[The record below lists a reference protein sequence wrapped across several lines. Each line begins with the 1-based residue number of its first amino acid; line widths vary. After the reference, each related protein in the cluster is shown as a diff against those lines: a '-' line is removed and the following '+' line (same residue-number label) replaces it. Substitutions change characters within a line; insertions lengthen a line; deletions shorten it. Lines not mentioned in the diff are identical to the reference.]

1 MQTKRFLVLLVVLAL
16 SSLLLS
22 GIADSAVRTMVP
34 DGSGAVPGGVVTKEG
49 GGEDGGDD
57 DRWGDTSPTDPTEE
71 GILPE
76 LGNTGPGED
85 PNGAMMMM
93 FTPGELWSLQAR
105 VLIGRLLIR
114 F

>member
-22 GIADSAVRTMVP
+22 GIAGSAVRTVAP
-34 DGSGAVPGGVVTKEG
+34 DASGTVPGGVVVKDG
-49 GGEDGGDD
+49 GGEIGGDD
-57 DRWGDTSPTDPTEE
+57 DRWGDTSPPVPTEE
-71 GILPE
+71 GVGPD
-76 LGNTGPGED
+76 LGNAVPGEV
-85 PNGAMMMM
+85 PNGAMMM

-105 VLIGRLLIR
+105 ILISRLLIR

>member
-22 GIADSAVRTMVP
+22 GIADSAVRTMAP
-34 DGSGAVPGGVVTKEG
+34 DVSGEVPGGVVTKDG

-71 GILPE
+71 GIAPE
-76 LGNTGPGED
+76 MGNAAPGDD
-85 PNGAMMMM
+85 PNGAMMM
-93 FTPGELWSLQAR
+93 FTTGELWSLQAR
-105 VLIGRLLIR
+105 ILLSRMLIR

>member
-22 GIADSAVRTMVP
+22 GIANSAVRTMAP
-34 DGSGAVPGGVVTKEG
+34 DVSGEVPGGVVLKDG

-57 DRWGDTSPTDPTEE
+57 DRWGDTSPTVPTEE
-71 GILPE
+71 GVGPD
-76 LGNTGPGED
+76 LGNALPGDD

-93 FTPGELWSLQAR
+93 FTPGEQWSLQAR
-105 VLIGRLLIR
+105 ILLSRLLIR

>member
-34 DGSGAVPGGVVTKEG
+34 EGSDGVPGGVVLKDG
-49 GGEDGGDD
+49 GGADGGDD
-57 DRWGDTSPTDPTEE
+57 DRWGDTSPTIPTEE
-71 GILPE
+71 GIVPE
-76 LGNTGPGED
+76 MGKAGPGGN
-85 PNGAMMMM
+85 PNGAMMM
-93 FTPGELWSLQAR
+93 FTTGELWSLQVRCLFSAM
-105 VLIGRLLIR
+105 LTR